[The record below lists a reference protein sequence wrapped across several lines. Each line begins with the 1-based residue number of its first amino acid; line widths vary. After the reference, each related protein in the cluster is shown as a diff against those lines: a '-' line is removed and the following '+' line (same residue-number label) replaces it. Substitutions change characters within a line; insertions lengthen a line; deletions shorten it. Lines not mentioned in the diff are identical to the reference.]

1 MNASTAASSLG
12 ICSTAAAVRSGSSV
26 ATEMVSRCTS
36 NPRWI
41 GLLSAILAM
50 TAGSFR

>member
-36 NPRWI
+36 NPEMDAA
-41 GLLSAILAM
+41 LVCD
-50 TAGSFR
+50 TARRV